1 MSYIDFENIHLAS
14 PELLKAQ
21 VTNHSDV
28 FVANWDRWQQD
39 YDGIGHAKV
48 VVDELQSLL
57 NEMQRRALLPYRE
70 TRDGNFDAEAMVTRL
85 VRAQEAAFSRAS
97 HLDVG

>member
-14 PELLKAQ
+14 DELLKAQ

-28 FVANWDRWQQD
+28 FVTNWDRWKQD
-39 YDGIGHAKV
+39 HDGIGHAKAV
-48 VVDELQSLL
+48 IDELQGLL
-57 NEMQRRALLPYRE
+57 NEMQKRKISADE
-70 TRDGNFDAEAMVTRL
+70 FDAEAMVTRL

-97 HLDVG
+97 HLEVG

>member
-1 MSYIDFENIHLAS
+1 MSYIDFENIHSAS

-48 VVDELQSLL
+48 VIDELQGLL
-57 NEMQRRALLPYRE
+57 NEMQRRE
-70 TRDGNFDAEAMVTRL
+70 TRDISLDVYAMAMKIA
-85 VRAQEAAFSRAS
+85 RAQEAAFSRAS

>member
-1 MSYIDFENIHLAS
+1 MSYIDFENIHSAS

-48 VVDELQSLL
+48 VIDELQSLL
-57 NEMQRRALLPYRE
+57 NEMQKRKISADE
-70 TRDGNFDAEAMVTRL
+70 FDAEAMVTRL